1 MKINWDVLEGLANI
15 AFAALAPL
23 ATVAW
28 IIGRI

>member
-1 MKINWDVLEGLANI
+1 MKLNRETLEGALSF

-28 IIGRI
+28 IIGRF

>member
-1 MKINWDVLEGLANI
+1 MKLNRETLEGVANF

-28 IIGRI
+28 LIARF